1 VIARVQVDEAV
12 RKPKVGE
19 QMTMVGVGHAGVAF
33 LVTLAV
39 VAVVVA
45 VAAVGYSMT
54 DEHD

>member
-1 VIARVQVDEAV
+1 MIARVQVDEAV